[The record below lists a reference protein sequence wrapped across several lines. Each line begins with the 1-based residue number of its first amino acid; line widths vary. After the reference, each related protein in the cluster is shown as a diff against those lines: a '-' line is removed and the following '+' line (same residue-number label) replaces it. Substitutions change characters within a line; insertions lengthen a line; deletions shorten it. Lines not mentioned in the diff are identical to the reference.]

1 MKKLT
6 LFISL
11 AACAFVAKADR
22 YRITCCDRSVHD
34 VTLEH
39 TVVSGDVSQLPIP
52 GKDADVEVAIV
63 WAKIHC
69 SNGCYSS
76 IYKLV
81 AEGPTSLTAQS
92 QPSLKTEDLKNLIKS
107 IRNNNKVALCFHAE
121 QQ

>member
-1 MKKLT
+1 MVRL
-6 LFISL
+6 LHSL
-11 AACAFVAKADR
+11 LVSFCVALSL
-22 YRITCCDRSVHD
+22 C
-34 VTLEH
+34 
-39 TVVSGDVSQLPIP
+39 GSQTAK